1 MTQGHDAR
9 TAQNRTSL
17 VSRKLVSLH
26 PKSMLFRVA
35 AAFDIDNR
43 QSSSFN

>member
-1 MTQGHDAR
+1 MTQGHDAP

-17 VSRKLVSLH
+17 VSRKLVSLR

-35 AAFDIDNR
+35 AAFDIDSR
-43 QSSSFN
+43 RSCSFN